1 MCSSKKL
8 CENDDYCMGGM
19 GNQFFNYFWQRNQT
33 ADRLGSKK
41 AFLEKKKI
49 IIIYLNRV
57 NNFRLRNEKKKT
69 VKWNN

>member
-49 IIIYLNRV
+49 IIIYSNRV
-57 NNFRLRNEKKKT
+57 NIFSPEKRKLKL
-69 VKWNN
+69 